1 MSPFDLFNNVL
12 YVLLG
17 LSALVLFGVLA
28 FYSLRKRNRGEG
40 D

>member
-17 LSALVLFGVLA
+17 LSAFVLLLVFA
-28 FYSLRKRNRGEG
+28 YYSLRKRNREE
-40 D
+40 